1 MLLEVYWNLDAM
13 LNPSMNELGK
23 NIYNYSSNMATF
35 IKPLCYQKQLFYL
48 LNMKILPE
56 AIFPMAKNAE

>member
-1 MLLEVYWNLDAM
+1 M